1 MAKRWV
7 ESPDEG
13 EDRAAL
19 AGLVTGPWSRL
30 LGVAATAAVAWWL
43 LVAVT
48 PALLG
53 LALPRWAG
61 PALEVA
67 AFAALLA
74 WFVLAG
80 AGRPARARGLVLA
93 GLLLSILAEALV
105 LLPSAGEAP
114 SPADPPA
121 RVVRLVLAGTLPTLL
136 AAAIGCFLLAFL
148 RLPATAPT
156 RPPWP
161 RSLPAFAGLAWGI
174 DAAVGLWWLARFE
187 PASPD
192 EAALLWPEAL
202 LSAARMAAVG
212 LAVVLA
218 FAVVTRRPLLT
229 RPAARAALAGALLL
243 AFAWSFLPQL
253 AATWLVPF
261 LPLALG
267 AAIFSAP
274 VLLAS
279 FAGAALLTVVAA
291 APPALPG
298 GVVPASGFAREH

>member
-1 MAKRWV
+1 MATRWIRDPG
-7 ESPDEG
+7 ER

-19 AGLVTGPWSRL
+19 AGLVTGPWAWL
-30 LGVAATAAVAWWL
+30 LRVAVAAAVTRWLLAAVAPVVL
-43 LVAVT
+43 DLS
-48 PALLG
+48 
-53 LALPRWAG
+53 LARWAG
-61 PALEVA
+61 PALEVV

-74 WFVLAG
+74 WFALAG
-80 AGRPARARGLVLA
+80 AGRPARGRGLVPA
-93 GLLLSILAEALV
+93 GLLLSILAAALV

-121 RVVRLVLAGTLPTLL
+121 RVVRLVLAGTLPSLL
-136 AAAIGCFLLAFL
+136 AAAAIGCFLLAFL
-148 RLPATAPT
+148 RLPATATT

-174 DAAVGLWWLARFE
+174 DAAVGLWWLARLE

-192 EAALLWPEAL
+192 QAAPLWPEAL

-218 FAVVTRRPLLT
+218 FVVVTRRPPLT

-243 AFAWSFLPQL
+243 VLAWSLLPQL
-253 AATWLVPF
+253 AATWLVPL

-279 FAGAALLTVVAA
+279 FAGTALLAAAAA
-291 APPALPG
+291 APQAPSRAER
-298 GVVPASGFAREH
+298 ASNLR

>member
-1 MAKRWV
+1 MATRWIRDPG
-7 ESPDEG
+7 ES

-19 AGLVTGPWSRL
+19 AGLVTGPWAWL
-30 LGVAATAAVAWWL
+30 LRVAAAAAVTRWLLAAVAP
-43 LVAVT
+43 AV
-48 PALLG
+48 LDLS
-53 LALPRWAG
+53 LSRWAA

-67 AFAALLA
+67 ALAALLG
-74 WFVLAG
+74 WFALAG
-80 AGRPARARGLVLA
+80 AGRPARVRGLMLA
-93 GLLLSILAEALV
+93 GLLLSILAAALV

-114 SPADPPA
+114 SAADPPA
-121 RVVRLVLAGTLPTLL
+121 RVVRLMLAGTLPSLL
-136 AAAIGCFLLAFL
+136 AAAAIGCFLLAFL
-148 RLPATAPT
+148 RLPAAATT

-161 RSLPAFAGLAWGI
+161 RSLPAVAGLAWGI

-192 EAALLWPEAL
+192 QAALLWPEVL

-218 FAVVTRRPLLT
+218 FAVPTRRPPLT

-243 AFAWSFLPQL
+243 VLAWSLLPQL
-253 AATWLVPF
+253 AATWLVPV

-279 FAGAALLTVVAA
+279 FAGTALLTVAAA
-291 APPALPG
+291 APPARSRTER
-298 GVVPASGFAREH
+298 ASGVP